1 MSLTTGTWSPPV
13 SRPKLCPEYA
23 SVGLEP
29 VSPLPSYVVKAYTRY
44 TEKREEM
51 QAQKETLIDAISSL
65 QSKLTE
71 RVNEENGKYRVAGR
85 KEDVVTVSKRDEI
98 AKQSEV
104 LALLNRKMD
113 ALIEDNKAVEEYMT
127 LHKKMEESYT
137 VTKALQDESRVSWA
151 AMYSSV

>member
-23 SVGLEP
+23 SVRLEP

-44 TEKREEM
+44 MGKREEM
-51 QAQKETLIDAISSL
+51 QAEKETLIDAISSL

-71 RVNEENGKYRVAGR
+71 RVNEENGKYRIAGR

-98 AKQSEV
+98 AKQSEA
-104 LALLNRKMD
+104 LALLNRKID
-113 ALIEDNKAVEEYMT
+113 SLIEDNKAVEEYMS

>member
-1 MSLTTGTWSPPV
+1 
-13 SRPKLCPEYA
+13 
-23 SVGLEP
+23 
-29 VSPLPSYVVKAYTRY
+29 
-44 TEKREEM
+44 M